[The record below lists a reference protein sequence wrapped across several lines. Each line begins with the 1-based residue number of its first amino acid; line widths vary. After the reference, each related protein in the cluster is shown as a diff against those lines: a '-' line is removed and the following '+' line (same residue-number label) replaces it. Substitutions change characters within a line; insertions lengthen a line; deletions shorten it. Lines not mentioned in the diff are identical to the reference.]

1 MIHYYHNQG
10 EQMKIGDLV
19 KYRFTG
25 KMGIIVKS
33 KQHVV
38 RPLTLLYVE
47 WFNDAGEWLSAMN
60 LEVIA

>member
-1 MIHYYHNQG
+1 VARRLGGSMQV
-10 EQMKIGDLV
+10 GDLV

-33 KQHVV
+33 KQHVL

-47 WFNDAGEWLSAMN
+47 WINNEDNGWISAMN

>member
-1 MIHYYHNQG
+1 MK
-10 EQMKIGDLV
+10 MPKIGDLV

-33 KQHVV
+33 KQHTV

-47 WFNDAGEWLSAMN
+47 WFNDDHNGWISAMN

>member
-1 MIHYYHNQG
+1 MK
-10 EQMKIGDLV
+10 MPKIGDLV

-33 KQHVV
+33 KQHTV

-47 WFNDAGEWLSAMN
+47 WFNDYHNGWISAMN

>member
-1 MIHYYHNQG
+1 MK
-10 EQMKIGDLV
+10 MPKIGDLV

-47 WFNDAGEWLSAMN
+47 WFNDDNNGWISAMN
-60 LEVIA
+60 LEVMA